1 MIVEA
6 KLSRRERNK
15 HRNRREI
22 LDAALNEF
30 SERGYHDTSIQDIA
44 VRAEFAVGTIYAL
57 FGTKEDLYRELLV
70 EHAQEAAAEFTKALE
85 RGDNEHEQLWNYVE
99 AKGRLYE
106 DKIKL
111 ARLIFT
117 ETLGT
122 GILFKTGPNPELKR
136 LYDIWQRQLAEI
148 FRSGIAKGIF
158 RKADPLALAVGLE
171 GMSNQFLYQWS
182 EDPEG
187 FTYDMALES
196 IRDVFFRSIVI
207 QGA

>member
-1 MIVEA
+1 MIAEA
-6 KLSRRERNK
+6 KLTRRERNK
-15 HRNRREI
+15 QRNRREI
-22 LDAALNEF
+22 LEAAMLEF

-57 FGTKEDLYRELLV
+57 FGTKEDLYRELLR
-70 EHAQEAAAEFTKALE
+70 EHAVEAAAEFTTALE
-85 RGDNEHEQLWNYVE
+85 HGNDEYEQLWNYVE

-122 GILFKTGPNPELKR
+122 GICFKTGPNPELKTM
-136 LYDIWQRQLAEI
+136 YDLWHRRLAEI
-148 FRSGIAKGIF
+148 FAAGIEKGIF
-158 RKADPLALAVGLE
+158 RPADPLSLALALE
-171 GMSNQFLYQWS
+171 GMTNQFLYQWS

-187 FTYDMALES
+187 FPYSMALDA
-196 IRDVFFRSIVI
+196 IRQVFFRSILVSN
-207 QGA
+207 A

>member
-1 MIVEA
+1 MIAEA
-6 KLSRRERNK
+6 KLNRRERNK
-15 HRNRREI
+15 QRNRQEI
-22 LDAALNEF
+22 LEAALQEF

-57 FGTKEDLYRELLV
+57 FGTKEDLYRELLR
-70 EHAQEAAAEFTKALE
+70 EHAAEAAAEFTKALE
-85 RGDNEHEQLWNYVE
+85 HGADEYEQLWNYVE

-122 GILFKTGPNPELKR
+122 GICFKTGPNPEMKALYHLWHRR
-136 LYDIWQRQLAEI
+136 LADVFAAGIEKGV
-148 FRSGIAKGIF
+148 FRAANPLS
-158 RKADPLALAVGLE
+158 LALALE
-171 GMSNQFLYQWS
+171 GMTNQFLYQWS

-187 FTYDMALES
+187 FPYSEALEA
-196 IRDVFFRSIVI
+196 IRAVFFRSILVRD
-207 QGA
+207 A

>member
-1 MIVEA
+1 MIAES

-15 HRNRREI
+15 QRNRREI
-22 LDAALNEF
+22 LEAALDEF

-57 FGTKEDLYRELLV
+57 FGTKEDLYRDLLRAHV
-70 EHAQEAAAEFTKALE
+70 AEATTQFTRALE
-85 RGDNEHEQLWNYVE
+85 QGDDEYEQLWNYVE

-122 GILFKTGPNPELKR
+122 GICFKTGANPELKTM
-136 LYDIWQRQLAEI
+136 YDLWHRRLAEI
-148 FRSGIAKGIF
+148 FAAGIDKGVF
-158 RKADPLALAVGLE
+158 RAADPFALALALE
-171 GMSNQFLYQWS
+171 GMTNQFLYQWS

-187 FTYDMALES
+187 FTYSMALES
-196 IRDVFFRSIVI
+196 VREVFFRAILNRN
-207 QGA
+207 A